1 MGVCIQ
7 NCNTDSEKILKE
19 SYVDCSKKTENSIMA
34 NVITSNNLTA
44 QEKKYEK
51 MRFRKM
57 FNNNKEKMFQQ
68 NNDEQYIKN
77 VIKIQMFYR
86 NHIRLKRLKQ
96 KKEKEK
102 EKEKEL
108 EIIENSN
115 QIEKE
120 KEKEEDTISL
130 KMNIE
135 MVETFFSS
143 NSLNNSNI
151 SKENNLNIINN
162 NNNNNIN
169 NDKALE
175 QSKAMPFNIKAKLT
189 TMQYK
194 YSGYMKKIYKSKYS
208 NESKSKSN
216 NSEVKDNIDNT
227 EENLIKEGFGK
238 FLFKDGSEFCGIFR
252 NNVFQTYGKY
262 LFLNNKENNTI
273 KSGEKEIIITDTN
286 INYEE
291 FIGEYKNYIPDG
303 FGIYTNLIT
312 NLKITGIFGP
322 NGIMG
327 IGVEHSVEGGYTY
340 YGEFKNNKKE
350 GIGTIIWKDG
360 SKYQGQFVNNL
371 MNGYGMIEF
380 PEKNFYQGEMRNG
393 KMDGY
398 GQFFWADKRKYIGNY
413 KNDKRNGFGVYLYK
427 TNESYIDPEFD
438 NEFDMN
444 NSSAFVGFWK
454 NGVMDG
460 FGMVI
465 QNKQIKYGIW
475 ESGFKKKSLEDNTSL
490 ISYAKWMNKKYNRL
504 FIEKEQ
510 NIFDFLNNICDINRE
525 FEFDNSSNSSSE
537 N

>member
-102 EKEKEL
+102 EKEL

-162 NNNNNIN
+162 NNNNIN

-194 YSGYMKKIYKSKYS
+194 YSGYMKKKYKSKYS

-238 FLFKDGSEFCGIFR
+238 FLFKDGSEFCGIFH
-252 NNVFQTYGKY
+252 NNIFQTYGKY
-262 LFLNNKENNTI
+262 LFLNNKEDNII
-273 KSGEKEIIITDTN
+273 KEGEKEILITEN
-286 INYEE
+286 NLNYEE

-303 FGIYTNLIT
+303 FGIYKNLIT
-312 NLKITGIFGP
+312 NTKITGIFGP
-322 NGIMG
+322 NGLFG
-327 IGVEHSVEGGYTY
+327 IGAEYSEEEGYTY
-340 YGEFKNNKKE
+340 YGEFKNNKKD
-350 GIGTIIWKDG
+350 GIGTLIWKDG
-360 SKYQGQFVNNL
+360 SKYQGQFINNRI
-371 MNGYGMIEF
+371 NGYGMMEF
-380 PEKNFYQGEMRNG
+380 PGKKFYQGEMKNG

-398 GQFFWADKRKYIGNY
+398 GQFFWADKSKYIGYY
-413 KNDKRNGFGVYLYK
+413 KKDKRNGFGVYLSK

-438 NEFDMN
+438 NEFDLN
-444 NSSAFVGFWK
+444 NSTAYICYWK
-454 NGVMDG
+454 NGNMDG
-460 FGMVI
+460 FGMVVHD
-465 QNKQIKYGIW
+465 KTIKYGIW
-475 ESGFKKKSLEDNTSL
+475 DNGFKRKSLENNTNIL
-490 ISYAKWMNKKYNRL
+490 SYAKWMNKRYNRL

-510 NIFDFLNNICDINRE
+510 NIFEFLTIICDINKE
-525 FEFDNSSNSSSE
+525 FEFETSSYTSSE
-537 N
+537 K